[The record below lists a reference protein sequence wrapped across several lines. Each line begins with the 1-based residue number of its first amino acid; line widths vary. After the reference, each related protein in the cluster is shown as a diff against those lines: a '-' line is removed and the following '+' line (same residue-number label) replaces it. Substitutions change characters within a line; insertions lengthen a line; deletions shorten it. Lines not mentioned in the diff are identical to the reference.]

1 MSTRACRSARTTPR
15 ATLSSSS
22 GTSPNS
28 RSTDS
33 DNLSWQRSQG
43 QSQRGEGDHHQQDGC
58 RDHCAPTS
66 TRIVVATPRA
76 QPSANGVNHSASGSI
91 WVTSA
96 ISNPVKITEVIAGG
110 IAPSRNIR
118 APRDQNSDPCQQP
131 GTGHQLHQCWPHHRW
146 TSGVTLIWSC
156 ALVRTAAPGL
166 GGLPKLILKIQHCCR
181 RSGSLAARMR
191 TAKSPAFR
199 ALPMATVATGTR
211 RHLDD

>member
-33 DNLSWQRSQG
+33 DNLSYS
-43 QSQRGEGDHHQQDGC
+43 GDP
-58 RDHCAPTS
+58 RARVSVVKVITISKTAAATTAPPTS

-110 IAPSRNIR
+110 IAPKQEHPGP
-118 APRDQNSDPCQQP
+118 PRDQTQTPCQQP
-131 GTGHQLHQCWPHHRW
+131 GTGHQLHQCRPHHRW
-146 TSGVTLIWSC
+146 TSGV
-156 ALVRTAAPGL
+156 
-166 GGLPKLILKIQHCCR
+166 H
-181 RSGSLAARMR
+181 
-191 TAKSPAFR
+191 
-199 ALPMATVATGTR
+199 
-211 RHLDD
+211 